1 MKTYI
6 INTLQKHSAV
16 NRSLNFV
23 STIKA
28 SEWIVFNDNKDV
40 SEKLVFE
47 KESLLDAING
57 QVCELNWRFVKV
69 SDSLIIEDGSHKCL
83 YKIVEY
89 TKDIVV
95 LNIDSTNNY
104 CFLINSKSALKFTTF
119 EDIQWY
125 LANLC
130 GIDIL
135 NEEQRELFLKNRENE
150 YNEKR
155 KKEIA
160 AEDFDKALDNAFKII
175 IIPLIIIIFIAI
187 LVHRYFV

>member
-6 INTLQKHSAV
+6 INTLQKLSAV

-104 CFLINSKSALKFTTF
+104 CFLINSKSALNFTTF

>member
-160 AEDFDKALDNAFKII
+160 AEDFDKALDNGFKII
-175 IIPLIIIIFIAI
+175 VIPIIIIIFIAI